1 MANRAAKFASAVVA
15 GILAGPPITM
25 AQPAAN
31 SADCLTQPGQSAPQG
46 QHWYYRLERGT
57 KRHCWYLREAGA
69 KVSPAASADDASSAP
84 SAAEEEGQADAATRS
99 LEDAHAE
106 LRSPQPRIQAN
117 AGIAAAQPAPPP
129 AAAAPA
135 ATPPAASQFPDPQQA
150 AQPASSVA
158 SRWPQTTTADSTASP
173 PPAADPADAEPTA
186 QAPAT
191 PVAAPA
197 PAPNGPVVKDS
208 APAPVSLQMLFIVIL
223 GALALAGLTAS
234 VVYRLGRVRKVRVDA
249 RERRAAIWE
258 GVEDAPQPPW
268 VEPVIERTAPRPEPA
283 RAAVQTAT
291 PQERYQKIEEI
302 LAQLVK
308 QAQQSDA

>member
-25 AQPAAN
+25 AQPAAS
-31 SADCLTQPGQSAPQG
+31 SADCLTQPGPSAPQG

-57 KRHCWYLREAGA
+57 KRHCWYLREEAA
-69 KVSPAASADDASSAP
+69 KVSPPASADDASSVPNA
-84 SAAEEEGQADAATRS
+84 SEEAQADATTRS

-106 LRSPQPRIQAN
+106 LRSPQPRIQGN
-117 AGIAAAQPAPPP
+117 AGFAAAQPAPP
-129 AAAAPA
+129 AAATPA
-135 ATPPAASQFPDPQQA
+135 ATPPASSPFPDPQQA

-158 SRWPQTTTADSTASP
+158 SRWPQATTADSTASP
-173 PPAADPADAEPTA
+173 PPAADSADAEPTS

-191 PVAAPA
+191 PAAAPA
-197 PAPNGPVVKDS
+197 PAPNGPVVKDP

-234 VVYRLGRVRKVRVDA
+234 VVYRLGRGRKIRVDA

-268 VEPVIERTAPRPEPA
+268 VEPVIEKTAPRPEPA